1 MCGARFVRHQRA
13 PGGGWGRRGVG
24 KRGSPEAWGRGGGRW
39 DEAGGPLRVEAG
51 ELRGDHV
58 LGEGEV
64 WGALGT
70 P

>member
-1 MCGARFVRHQRA
+1 MGE
-13 PGGGWGRRGVG
+13 
-24 KRGSPEAWGRGGGRW
+24 RGSPEAWGRGGGRW

>member
-1 MCGARFVRHQRA
+1 MGE
-13 PGGGWGRRGVG
+13 
-24 KRGSPEAWGRGGGRW
+24 RGSPEAWGRGGGGRW